1 MLHYYPQLSII
12 DKDESIGDRKLF
24 ETIIGYYFVRNIT
37 KKSYKHK
44 EKYFT
49 SNGDAFM
56 EFNYTENSI
65 IGLKQQLLQSS
76 KYNEFDKKSLSL
88 KIDTNIIERFTNFL
102 EHFLCERD
110 LSQKDIL

>member
-1 MLHYYPQLSII
+1 
-12 DKDESIGDRKLF
+12 
-24 ETIIGYYFVRNIT
+24 
-37 KKSYKHK
+37 
-44 EKYFT
+44 
-49 SNGDAFM
+49 M